1 LTGGITE
8 LMGWNLKMRC
18 VLRFEILKG
27 YTGGLPFRREG
38 KEGRGW
44 EGKGREGKEGD
55 GVIFPTRKFGICHW

>member
-1 LTGGITE
+1 
-8 LMGWNLKMRC
+8 MRC
-18 VLRFEILKG
+18 VLKFEILKG
-27 YTGGLPFRREG
+27 YTGGLPFTREG